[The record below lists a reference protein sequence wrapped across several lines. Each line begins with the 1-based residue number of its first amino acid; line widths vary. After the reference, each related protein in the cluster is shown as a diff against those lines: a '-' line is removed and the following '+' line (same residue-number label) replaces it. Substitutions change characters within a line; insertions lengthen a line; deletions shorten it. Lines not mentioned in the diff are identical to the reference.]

1 MTRLPWDRDGP
12 EGHTRDSGM
21 EELQSD
27 VMRFMAILAFCLVA
41 VFALVQG
48 VPMSARPEPRVES
61 APPADPTPEPPA
73 PVTEEAATSPAVSP
87 RPGYSLRFAS
97 NAALLDLAA
106 ADTVGLY
113 ALVDARA
120 WRLRV
125 GGKGLGFYP
134 TLRPAQLHL
143 MAAETVPVEI
153 SRALRQTA
161 TISVARPPTW
171 GVTLPETTRTAVSLL
186 MRSRPGGVLLIRS
199 DASVGW
205 ADTDAP
211 AKEGDGP

>member
-1 MTRLPWDRDGP
+1 
-12 EGHTRDSGM
+12 M

-48 VPMSARPEPRVES
+48 VPLGARPDPSAEP
-61 APPADPTPEPPA
+61 APAANPTPGPPV
-73 PVTEEAATSPAVSP
+73 PVTEEAATPSPAVSP
-87 RPGYSLRFAS
+87 RPRYSLRFAS
-97 NAALLDLAA
+97 NVALLDLAA

-113 ALVDARA
+113 ALVNTRT
-120 WRLRV
+120 WRLQV
-125 GGKGLGFYP
+125 GGKGLSFYP

-143 MAAETVPVEI
+143 MAAETVPAEI
-153 SRALRQTA
+153 SRALRRTA

-171 GVTLPETTRTAVSLL
+171 GVTLPETTRTAVSSL
-186 MRSRPGGVLLIRS
+186 MRSRPGGVLVIRG

-205 ADTDAP
+205 ESGDAP
-211 AKEGDGP
+211 VERRGAS